1 MLGAVLSKKQFRTAV
16 WSEEGCI
23 SGLVKALKSNPAP
36 QAQYWAAVC
45 LWQLSFEEEAAR
57 GFDRYVALE
66 SGLGA
71 GHACDLL
78 ARAVV
83 THPHGR
89 R

>member
-57 GFDRYVALE
+57 GFDRYVAFLRIWYGGW
-66 SGLGA
+66 S
-71 GHACDLL
+71 C
-78 ARAVV
+78 V
-83 THPHGR
+83 
-89 R
+89 